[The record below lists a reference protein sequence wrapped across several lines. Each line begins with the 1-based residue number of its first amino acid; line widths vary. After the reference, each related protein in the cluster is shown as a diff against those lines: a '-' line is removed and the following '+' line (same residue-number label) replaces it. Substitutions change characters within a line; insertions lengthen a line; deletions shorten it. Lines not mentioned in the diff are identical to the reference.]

1 MQRGSRG
8 TQRGGPCGRR
18 GNRHQ
23 ETQVSVAGA
32 AIAAGSL
39 PRQNQKAPYGHPQS
53 ASKAALPQNCLNCTQ
68 NCPPVREICKY
79 VSGEE
84 PANKRGGRLL
94 PNETADWR
102 LAARIRDRC
111 ARNGGAVARLCQAAA
126 RVPWAFDFGHWLAK
140 PDRTTHNDSVGTP
153 YVIDMPPV

>member
-102 LAARIRDRC
+102 FAARIRDRC

-126 RVPWAFDFGHWLAK
+126 KGTMGVRFWTLAGEAGQDN
-140 PDRTTHNDSVGTP
+140 PQRFSGYSVCNR
-153 YVIDMPPV
+153 YAAV